1 MSKGSTATIFAYGQ
15 TGAGKTFT
23 IIGGGNL
30 VNGGKRRDTRGGS
43 SRKLRLSTSEKKG
56 ILPRIIDNLFVSP
69 EDPSVRLDNV
79 QYVMSFFEIYN
90 DKVYDLLKPPTFSPQ
105 NSNSTGT
112 KDAYGS
118 RESLEVRE

>member
-1 MSKGSTATIFAYGQ
+1 M
-15 TGAGKTFT
+15 
-23 IIGGGNL
+23 
-30 VNGGKRRDTRGGS
+30 NGGKRRDTRGGS